1 MENNYLLENDYIF
14 YITLFCLTALCFLVT
29 QYSKKCEIQKQR
41 IIYLEDLNTQFAGH
55 LVAANLRPILNQ
67 TELDLL
73 REYKLHM
80 ERVMHYPEV
89 WDTEKFPT
97 AHSAVLAMYCLA
109 RRMGAEYFIDGE
121 KSDV

>member
-1 MENNYLLENDYIF
+1 MENNYLFELGV
-14 YITLFCLTALCFLVT
+14 TLFLLVGMFFVANEYRK
-29 QYSKKCEIQKQR
+29 QCNIQKQR

-67 TELDLL
+67 TEFDLL

-80 ERVMHYPEV
+80 ERVMHYPEL
-89 WDTEKFPT
+89 WDTQKFPT